1 MRRVVT
7 TIGAALIA
15 ALMAAPALAQPL
27 WRPLPIRM
35 QAQYTLGLPGG
46 EGEQHM
52 QGMTRCQSEPDIIY
66 LSHDCAQVW
75 RSDNG
80 GRLWH
85 KVRGEGM
92 LVTSGQSIQV
102 DPLHPNI
109 VIAHIDS
116 SYNYISE
123 PYEGLYRSTDYG
135 ESWDLVLQADSDQQ
149 RFHQECIAYDPAS
162 VAADG
167 AQRWYAGLYR
177 AGLFR
182 SENAGVTWLKVAD
195 LSSFSAVYTVKA
207 HISDGQT
214 VYVGTSGG
222 LYRSTSRGLSLTKI
236 GNLPSGAVS
245 GIAMHPTDPD
255 TIVVAVRDTGVY
267 RSTNGGATFTQI
279 LYCDANGVEIN
290 HGHPDT
296 MFVTCLGSDVRVTHD
311 GGATWRRANVI
322 APPGFQGT
330 WKNAIEGGH
339 SALSLDPSDP
349 DVAMGYGHA
358 SLWRTEDGG
367 DTFVDSSGLFT
378 GYNWGWWADGVAYD
392 VEDPNRFVFLCAD
405 VGLVITENGGLWW
418 ERRSAPYEWYTSGQV
433 SWRGMYGAA
442 MYPSPG
448 SETILGAI
456 GMYWDCR
463 VFRTTDAGVSDW
475 NLVETAPENYL
486 FVEFNTDTPSIV
498 YAGDRRS
505 TNGGVSFSAI
515 PYLDTYDASIMGM
528 CRAQPD
534 TIYAMSQPRQRI
546 FRSDDA
552 GVTWRL
558 YTQPGWSF
566 NGLDSKPT
574 FAVDPVDPN
583 VIYTLDRH
591 GDLARFDGTTWTDLN
606 VVDLAG
612 DTPYRNYVAHVAI
625 DPNDTDILYVKL
637 FAAGYPSVFRTLDRG
652 ATWED
657 ITHNLC
663 RSGGSINIHPLTGDL
678 MHSSCFGTWV
688 YPPPYDSP
696 DSIYPN
702 AMTIPP
708 IAQAGED
715 FTVED
720 ADGDGIAL
728 VTLDGSAS
736 TSPDAGI
743 VDYTWW
749 IPGQTWLGQGEQLI
763 TVLAVGEHTIEL
775 QITDGSGFKDEDTI
789 VVTVTAASMAE
800 GDVDG
805 DGDVD
810 LDDFAILKTHFG
822 TPDGAT
828 RADGDLDD
836 DGDVDLDDFAILKTH
851 FGTQSE

>member
-1 MRRVVT
+1 MSRIT
-7 TIGAALIA
+7 LTILAALTVGP
-15 ALMAAPALAQPL
+15 LSAPAIAQPL

-35 QAQYTLGLPGG
+35 QAQYNLGLPGG

-52 QGMTRCQSEPDIIY
+52 QGMTRCLSEPDIIY

-80 GRLWH
+80 GELWH

-102 DPLHPNI
+102 DPVHPNI

-116 SYNYISE
+116 SYNYISR

-162 VAADG
+162 VTADG
-167 AQRWYAGLYR
+167 AQRWYAALYR

-182 SENAGVTWLKVAD
+182 SDDAGVTWVKVAD
-195 LSSFSAVYTVKA
+195 LSSFSAVYAVKA

-214 VYVGTSGG
+214 VYVGTSSG
-222 LYRSTSRGLSLTKI
+222 LYRSTSRGVGLAKI

-245 GIAMHPTDPD
+245 SIATHPTDPD
-255 TIVVAVRDTGVY
+255 TIVVALRDSGVY
-267 RSTNGGATFTQI
+267 RSTDGGATFTRI
-279 LYCDANGVEIN
+279 LYCDAHGVEIN
-290 HGHPDT
+290 QGYPDT
-296 MFVTCLGSDVRVTHD
+296 MFVTCLDSDVRVTHD
-311 GGATWRRANVI
+311 GGATWRRANVLT
-322 APPGFQGT
+322 PPGFSGT

-367 DTFVDSSGLFT
+367 NTFFDSSGLFT
-378 GYNWGWWADGVAYD
+378 GYNWGWWYDGVAYD

-433 SWRGMYGAA
+433 SWRGEYASA
-442 MYPSPG
+442 MYPETG

-475 NLVETAPENYL
+475 TLVETAPENYL
-486 FVEFNTDTPSIV
+486 FIEYNTDDPSIV

-505 TNGGVSFSAI
+505 TNGGLSFSAI
-515 PYLDTYDASIMGM
+515 PYLDGHDASIMGM

-534 TIYAMSQPRQRI
+534 TVYAMSKPREMI

-558 YTQPGWSF
+558 YTRPGWSF
-566 NGLDSKPT
+566 NGMDSKPT
-574 FAVDPVDPN
+574 FAVDPIDPD

-591 GDLARFDGTTWTDLN
+591 GDLARFDGTTWTSLN

-612 DTPYRNYVAHVAI
+612 DTPYRNFVPGVAI
-625 DPNDTDILYVKL
+625 DPNDNDIIYAQL
-637 FAAGYPSVFRTLDRG
+637 FAAGYPFLYRTVDGG

-657 ITHNLC
+657 ITGNLS
-663 RSGGSINIHPLTGDL
+663 RTGTGSINIHPLTGDL
-678 MHSSCFGTWV
+678 MFSSCCGTWI
-688 YPPPYDSP
+688 YPPPYTSP

-702 AMTIPP
+702 AMTVPP
-708 IAQAGED
+708 TARAGAD

-720 ADGDGIAL
+720 TDGDGAAL
-728 VTLDGSAS
+728 LVLDGSAS

-743 VDYTWW
+743 TEYLWTT
-749 IPGQTWLGQGEQLI
+749 GQTWLGEGETL
-763 TVLAVGEHTIEL
+763 TTLLPVGEHTVRL
-775 QITDGSGFKDEDTI
+775 RITDGTGFKDEDTV
-789 VVTVTAASMAE
+789 VVTVTDASAVPGDTDGD
-800 GDVDG
+800 GDVDLDDFATLKINFGTSSGATRADGDFDG

-810 LDDFAILKTHFG
+810 LDDFAILKQHFG
-822 TPDGAT
+822 T
-828 RADGDLDD
+828 
-836 DGDVDLDDFAILKTH
+836 
-851 FGTQSE
+851 